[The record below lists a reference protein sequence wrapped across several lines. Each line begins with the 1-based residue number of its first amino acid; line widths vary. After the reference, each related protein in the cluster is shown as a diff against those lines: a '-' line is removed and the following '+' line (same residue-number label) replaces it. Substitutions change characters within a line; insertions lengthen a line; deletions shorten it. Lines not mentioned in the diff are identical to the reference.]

1 MINRF
6 HLKLC
11 WGKDKDDDHDND
23 VNDND
28 GNNDGGDDG
37 DDVVDNDNDDDD
49 NSGND
54 DEGDD
59 DGGAPALTSPM
70 FPSLSVCVPPHL
82 HLLLCSSP
90 PLAAPRFFFPFLS
103 KFNSLL
109 FVNFSRVVQT
119 LVPVAQT
126 GDRRVEKK
134 TQLSF
139 IVKFVPG
146 KHQLPFVQSRPF
158 ELLQH
163 DIYTGFMWIL
173 STQE

>member
-90 PLAAPRFFFPFLS
+90 PLAAPIFFFPFFPS
-103 KFNSLL
+103 S
-109 FVNFSRVVQT
+109 T
-119 LVPVAQT
+119 
-126 GDRRVEKK
+126 
-134 TQLSF
+134 
-139 IVKFVPG
+139 
-146 KHQLPFVQSRPF
+146 PFF
-158 ELLQH
+158 L
-163 DIYTGFMWIL
+163 
-173 STQE
+173 